1 MSTASATQPWDRKD
15 AGRSGGA
22 QSPLRGDVTQFF
34 MGAVPEA
41 TRRTLR
47 NYPAPVAILSCVYEG
62 SQLPLD
68 RGLDIEHQQ
77 FALLASKPEAR
88 NLIRTMFINKGKA
101 DKLGRRPA
109 GIGQKPVTK
118 VAVLGAGMM
127 GAGLAHVLARAG
139 CSVAV
144 LDRTPELAQRAVNY
158 AERQLQKAQAAG
170 KLDAAA
176 ATDTLAR
183 VKPTADY
190 ADLAGSEFVIEAVF
204 ENRAVK
210 AEAIARSEAVIDRDA
225 VFATN
230 TSTLPVTGLAAAS
243 SAGPRTRPPWLGPWT
258 SRVGSERRRSWSTTA
273 GASSRAVCS
282 APIAMKD
289 RCC

>member
-1 MSTASATQPWDRKD
+1 
-15 AGRSGGA
+15 
-22 QSPLRGDVTQFF
+22 
-34 MGAVPEA
+34 
-41 TRRTLR
+41 
-47 NYPAPVAILSCVYEG
+47 
-62 SQLPLD
+62 
-68 RGLDIEHQQ
+68 
-77 FALLASKPEAR
+77 
-88 NLIRTMFINKGKA
+88 MFINKGKA

-144 LDRTPELAQRAVNY
+144 LDRTPELAQRAVND
-158 AERQLQKAQAAG
+158 AERQLQKAEAAG

-176 ATDTLAR
+176 AADTLAR

-243 SAGPRTRPPWLGPWT
+243 SRPHRFIGMHFFSPVERMPLVEIIRSRTTDETTLAWTLDLARRLGKT
-258 SRVGSERRRSWSTTA
+258 
-273 GASSRAVCS
+273 
-282 APIAMKD
+282 PIVVNED